1 MKNPLR
7 VLIVED
13 SEDDALLVIGELKRG
28 GYNSTFKRVETAE
41 AMTAAIE
48 KQAWDIIILDY
59 NLPHFSAPEAL
70 QLLQESGL
78 DVPIIVV
85 SGTIGE
91 EVAVSMM
98 TSGVHDY
105 LIKDN
110 LRRLVPAVRRE
121 LHEAEIRKEGRE
133 AEKTIKESEEK
144 LRRMFESVP
153 DGIKVVDL
161 NGIIIDANER
171 AAEIHGLVSKDELL
185 GKNSFETIAQHDRER
200 ASINMQKTLKQGASK
215 AVEYILLRSDGSE
228 FPGELS
234 ASVMNDDSGNPIGII
249 VVMRDITERKKAEEE
264 IKKFKTISDH
274 ATEGI
279 SISDLEGRL
288 IYVNDA
294 YAQMHGYTA
303 DELIGKHFSILYTE
317 EQLQFME
324 KRRKKIVETGS
335 AVDELWHKR
344 KDGSTF
350 PVLASSTVV
359 KDDKGNFLY
368 IAATHFDISERKAMQ
383 EQLIVTDRLAS
394 VGELAA
400 GIAHEI
406 NNPLTVVIG
415 FSDLILKKNIP
426 EDIKEDLTLI
436 NKEAKRC
443 SRVSQNLLTFAR
455 KHEAEKRQVNIN
467 DIIKNVLDL
476 RAYEQKVHNI
486 KTIAHF
492 APRLPEIVA
501 DGFQLE
507 QVFIN
512 IVINA
517 EHFMSDAHKG
527 GTLTITTEST
537 GKWVRAIFLD
547 NGPDIAQEN
556 LSHVFDPFFTTK
568 EPGKGT
574 GLGLSIC
581 HGIITEH
588 LGRIYAES
596 EPGKG
601 ATFIVELPIGQ

>member
-249 VVMRDITERKKAEEE
+249 VVMRDITERKRSERQVEQLYDQVTTLNIELEEK
-264 IKKFKTISDH
+264 IKKRTKELEVAVKNAEAANQAKSEFLAGMSHELRTPLNAIIGMSQSLQKQYFGKLAEKQAEYVDDILESGRHLLALINDILDLSKIEAGKMELTLSKVKIKDLL
-274 ATEGI
+274 EGGPVMIKEKALAHGIRLDIDTTKDLEGLEIMADERRLKQVIFNLLSNAAKFTPDGGAIRIEGKLDEKELII
-279 SISDLEGRL
+279 SISDTG
-288 IYVNDA
+288 
-294 YAQMHGYTA
+294 
-303 DELIGKHFSILYTE
+303 IGISPKEQERVFE
-317 EQLQFME
+317 EFYQT
-324 KRRKKIVETGS
+324 K
-335 AVDELWHKR
+335 
-344 KDGSTF
+344 
-350 PVLASSTVV
+350 
-359 KDDKGNFLY
+359 
-368 IAATHFDISERKAMQ
+368 
-383 EQLIVTDRLAS
+383 
-394 VGELAA
+394 A
-400 GIAHEI
+400 GI
-406 NNPLTVVIG
+406 V
-415 FSDLILKKNIP
+415 D
-426 EDIKEDLTLI
+426 
-436 NKEAKRC
+436 
-443 SRVSQNLLTFAR
+443 
-455 KHEAEKRQVNIN
+455 
-467 DIIKNVLDL
+467 
-476 RAYEQKVHNI
+476 
-486 KTIAHF
+486 KT
-492 APRLPEIVA
+492 P
-501 DGFQLE
+501 
-507 QVFIN
+507 
-512 IVINA
+512 
-517 EHFMSDAHKG
+517 
-527 GTLTITTEST
+527 
-537 GKWVRAIFLD
+537 
-547 NGPDIAQEN
+547 
-556 LSHVFDPFFTTK
+556 
-568 EPGKGT
+568 GT
-574 GLGLSIC
+574 GLGLPLTKSIVKM
-581 HGIITEH
+581 HR
-588 LGRIYAES
+588 GRIWVES
-596 EPGKG
+596 QGKG
-601 ATFIVELPIGQ
+601 KGSRFTFSLPV